1 MCWERSSPM
10 CHEGSPDPWKC
21 LFVSRECS
29 GMTRQ
34 RGGMSHGRSPASG
47 TGWGMSRPGLPVA
60 HRGSAASGGRLDADA
75 LAGQLLEEPVQG
87 GASGRAAER
96 LEDRLAAEGFRQA
109 GSAVPAPRIGSQA
122 PAAGNVR
129 IRFVS

>member
-1 MCWERSSPM
+1 MSLR
-10 CHEGSPDPWKC
+10 
-21 LFVSRECS
+21 VA
-29 GMTRQ
+29 GMF
-34 RGGMSHGRSPASG
+34 AN
-47 TGWGMSRPGLPVA
+47 VA
-60 HRGSAASGGRLDADA
+60 QTFFCVAGGSAASDGRLDVDA

-87 GASGRAAER
+87 GAAGRAAER

-109 GSAVPAPRIGSQA
+109 GSAVPASRIGSQA